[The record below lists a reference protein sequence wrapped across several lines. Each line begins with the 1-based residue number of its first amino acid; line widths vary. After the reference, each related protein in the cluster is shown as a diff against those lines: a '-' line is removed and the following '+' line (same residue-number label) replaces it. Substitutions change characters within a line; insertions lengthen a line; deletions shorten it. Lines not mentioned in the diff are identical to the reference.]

1 MDKLLIYTQIKQ
13 LKKRKFTN
21 KQIAEQ
27 IGVCRQTVAK
37 YAQMTDDELVTWMAG
52 CQTRKQ
58 KLDKHH
64 QMILDWLREYPNLT
78 ASQIHD
84 WLEEQNIQNISE
96 STVRRYVKQ
105 MKEDYQIKATQEVR
119 QYEAVPDPPMGE
131 QVQVDFG
138 EKKVRC
144 MDNKVIKLYVISFV
158 MSHSRYKYMEWLTH
172 PFTAA
177 DAIHAHQNAF
187 RYFGGKPKQMVYDQ
201 DRVFFVNE
209 NAGDILYTEAFDAYR
224 RVEPF
229 EVYACRA
236 ADPESKGRIENVI
249 KFIKR
254 NFAEHR
260 VFTNIEQWNEEAI
273 QWLVRKGNGKRHNTT
288 KQIPAKVFE
297 KERKHLFPDASRR
310 YPLSNET
317 ETIKRIVRKDNT
329 ILYKANRYS
338 LPLGTYSPEGKE
350 LLIHLTENRLS
361 FVDPVTGE
369 KIAQHMLS
377 EKKGQLIQDRAHT
390 RNWQRGIPEM
400 TEHIIH
406 QCQNLEVAK
415 TYCQAL
421 TERYPRYIRDQLTLI
436 LNLLETHG
444 SDKVGQAMEFCQ
456 EMDTYSA
463 NDLKHSLNYLFETP
477 LRDPLPK
484 TIHPLDS
491 IPVDGQTRRQLTQLS
506 IEKRTLQSYQQL
518 LGGVTE

>member
-1 MDKLLIYTQIKQ
+1 M
-13 LKKRKFTN
+13 
-21 KQIAEQ
+21 
-27 IGVCRQTVAK
+27 
-37 YAQMTDDELVTWMAG
+37 
-52 CQTRKQ
+52 
-58 KLDKHH
+58 
-64 QMILDWLREYPNLT
+64 
-78 ASQIHD
+78 
-84 WLEEQNIQNISE
+84 
-96 STVRRYVKQ
+96 
-105 MKEDYQIKATQEVR
+105 
-119 QYEAVPDPPMGE
+119 
-131 QVQVDFG
+131 
-138 EKKVRC
+138 
-144 MDNKVIKLYVISFV
+144 
-158 MSHSRYKYMEWLTH
+158 
-172 PFTAA
+172 
-177 DAIHAHQNAF
+177 
-187 RYFGGKPKQMVYDQ
+187 
-201 DRVFFVNE
+201 
-209 NAGDILYTEAFDAYR
+209 
-224 RVEPF
+224 
-229 EVYACRA
+229 
-236 ADPESKGRIENVI
+236 
-249 KFIKR
+249 
-254 NFAEHR
+254 
-260 VFTNIEQWNEEAI
+260 
-273 QWLVRKGNGKRHNTT
+273 VRKGNGKRHNTT

-421 TERYPRYIRDQLTLI
+421 TERYPRYIRDQLKLI